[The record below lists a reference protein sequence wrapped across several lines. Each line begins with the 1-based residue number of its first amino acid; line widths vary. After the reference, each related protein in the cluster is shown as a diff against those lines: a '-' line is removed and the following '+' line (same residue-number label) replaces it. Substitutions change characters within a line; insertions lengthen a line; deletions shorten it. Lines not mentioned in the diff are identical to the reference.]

1 MLEKIYT
8 IPVNEAIDA
17 VIQNP
22 AEGCPFCRL
31 YRKLEND
38 ETEIILGASMM
49 EPDVRIK
56 TNEQGFCGRHFDMM
70 FERNNRLGLA
80 LILESH
86 LAQVREACEPGGLF
100 GMKTQKIPEKLGRLE
115 KSCYVCGRIEHSFGK
130 MVENTVYLYET
141 ESDFRKKMSALP
153 YICLPHYLHVPV
165 VEYAFLHKVNVLS
178 EKPMSI
184 KYEDAERAVKTA
196 KENGVLYGVIFQS
209 RYNDASVF
217 VKKALDSGK
226 LGKIKSASSVLTW
239 SRSDDYYNGSDWKG
253 TWDKEGGGV
262 VIDQA
267 IHSIDLVNT
276 FINEKPKRISAGM
289 AIRGH
294 KGIKVEDTAEGLIEY
309 ESGIKYAFYC
319 MNNYACD
326 EPITIKL
333 CCENGKA
340 ELSYTSAKITY
351 KPQSRTSLDKEK
363 LTEILGDDLKP
374 FEKTT
379 TYNVL
384 RVK

>member
-1 MLEKIYT
+1 MDKDLKKFR
-8 IPVNEAIDA
+8 V
-17 VIQNP
+17 
-22 AEGCPFCRL
+22 G
-31 YRKLEND
+31 
-38 ETEIILGASMM
+38 IIG
-49 EPDVRIK
+49 
-56 TNEQGFCGRHFDMM
+56 
-70 FERNNRLGLA
+70 
-80 LILESH
+80 
-86 LAQVREACEPGGLF
+86 
-100 GMKTQKIPEKLGRLE
+100 
-115 KSCYVCGRIEHSFGK
+115 CGRISVRHIGSAMLLPQAELAAVCDIRRERAEAAAKDSGARVYTDYK
-130 MVENTVYLYET
+130 EMIEKENLDCVH
-141 ESDFRKKMSALP
+141 
-153 YICLPHYLHVPV
+153 ICLPHYLHVPV
-165 VEYAFLHKVNVLS
+165 AEYAFGRKVNVLS

-217 VKKALDSGK
+217 VKKALDGGK
-226 LGKIKSASSVLTW
+226 LGRIKSASSVLTW
-239 SRSDDYYNGSDWKG
+239 SRSDDYYSGSDWKG

-276 FINEKPKRISAGM
+276 FINEKPVRISAGM

-309 ESGIKYAFYC
+309 GSGIKYAFYC

-340 ELSYTSAKITY
+340 ELSYTAAKITY
-351 KPQSRTSLDKEK
+351 SDGREERYEEDKNAFRPKDGKDYWGYKHIRQIEQFYK
-363 LTEILGDDLKP
+363 ACLKEEPLEISGEEALKTQKIIC
-374 FEKTT
+374 EIYNEGRKT
-379 TYNVL
+379 L
-384 RVK
+384 